1 MSDKPA
7 LGTASPMPIQGSGCG
22 IRPTEE
28 ALAVNYG
35 IDFSAAAALLVIQ
48 QTEQPAKEPTTP
60 PEPTK
65 SP

>member
-7 LGTASPMPIQGSGCG
+7 MGTASPMPIQGSGCG

-35 IDFSAAAALLVIQ
+35 VDFSAAAKLLAEQ
-48 QTEQPAKEPTTP
+48 QNPLSVTP
-60 PEPTK
+60 PAEPPTAD
-65 SP
+65 